1 MMPRGKIL
9 VLEDDARVAN
19 AYAVALREDGNEVT
33 VCTTFEDARD
43 YLKLNTPDALLA
55 DIRLGQ
61 YNGLQL
67 ALSYRAASPS
77 GRIIVVTGHDD
88 SVIRKEVRALHAE
101 YLVKPVS
108 LEQLR
113 RLFAFPRLATH

>member
-1 MMPRGKIL
+1 VPRGKIL

-19 AYAVALREDGNEVT
+19 AYAEALREDRNEVT
-33 VCTTFEDARD
+33 VCTTFEDARE
-43 YLKLNTPDALLA
+43 YLKQTTPDALLT

-67 ALSYRAASPS
+67 ALLYRATSPS
-77 GRIIVVTGHDD
+77 GRIVVVTGHDD

-101 YLVKPVS
+101 YLVKPVN
-108 LEQLR
+108 LAQLR